1 MAEVLLFHHV
11 LGLTAGVT
19 GFADALRAAGHVV
32 HTPDLFDG
40 RVFATIDEGIAH
52 VDEIG
57 FPTVL
62 ERGLAAAEGLPE
74 ALVYAGFSLGVVP
87 AQCLAQTRPG
97 ARGAILME
105 ACVPMAEF
113 GGSWPS
119 GVPAQVHGMV
129 GDRFFAGE
137 GDLEAAEALAASTD
151 DVEVFL
157 YDGDGHLFADPAGG
171 AHDPVA
177 ASLLLDRVLS
187 FLATV

>member
-119 GVPAQVHGMV
+119 GARWARYWRWPN
-129 GDRFFAGE
+129 RT
-137 GDLEAAEALAASTD
+137 ASRRMRPRARRWRTM
-151 DVEVFL
+151 F
-157 YDGDGHLFADPAGG
+157 
-171 AHDPVA
+171 
-177 ASLLLDRVLS
+177 
-187 FLATV
+187 T